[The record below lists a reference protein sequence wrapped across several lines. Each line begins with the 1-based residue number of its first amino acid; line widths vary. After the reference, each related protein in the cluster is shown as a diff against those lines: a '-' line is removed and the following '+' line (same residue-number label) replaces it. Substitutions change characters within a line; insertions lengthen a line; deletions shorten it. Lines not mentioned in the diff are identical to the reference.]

1 MIDTPIGELML
12 IQSDKGLK
20 QIIFEK
26 KIPAFKS
33 QIELNKNRLS
43 FVKDEVSLNKT
54 IQQINEYFL
63 RKRREFQIKIDISMP
78 PFYQQALSVVM
89 KIPYGEVRSYK
100 EIAQFTQNPSAYR
113 AVGTANAKNPL
124 PIIIPCHR
132 IVSSN
137 GNLGGY
143 SGGLDKKSFLLDHE
157 SNLLHE

>member
-1 MIDTPIGELML
+1 
-12 IQSDKGLK
+12 
-20 QIIFEK
+20 
-26 KIPAFKS
+26 
-33 QIELNKNRLS
+33 
-43 FVKDEVSLNKT
+43 
-54 IQQINEYFL
+54 
-63 RKRREFQIKIDISMP
+63 MP

-157 SNLLHE
+157 SNLFHE